1 MFAQAM
7 YLSTSDNQ
15 SQLSREYGQVVE
27 AQGLKSG
34 KPKLKSSSYHCV
46 DLFQEVSGSSYS
58 LAALV
63 HSQLVCLLPHG
74 ILNLFNSIVV
84 FCCYNL

>member
-15 SQLSREYGQVVE
+15 SQLSSEYGQVVE
-27 AQGLKSG
+27 AQDLKSG
-34 KPKLKSSSYHCV
+34 KPKLKSSYYHRV
-46 DLFQEVSGSSYS
+46 DLFQEVSGSSYF

-63 HSQLVCLLPHG
+63 HS
-74 ILNLFNSIVV
+74 
-84 FCCYNL
+84 